1 MPRHLQRIQKRRRP
15 VDGSVHQRHMRNAL
29 PLQAQA
35 VDPLPNFELY
45 SAIDCLAF
53 AVVQVEKYPDSAAR
67 YAEWMVFFSRLIA
80 VKSTEADH
88 AAFDASFAGAL
99 ESLRN
104 PMIDENLPATPEE
117 ADEILT
123 GTGKMCWF
131 QALAAEGGPYFEE

>member
-1 MPRHLQRIQKRRRP
+1 MLRATALLLAT
-15 VDGSVHQRHMRNAL
+15 AL

-35 VDPLPNFELY
+35 VDPLPDFSLDA
-45 SAIDCLAF
+45 SITCLAF
-53 AVVQVEKYPDSAAR
+53 AVIEVETYPGHAASR
-67 YAEWMVFFSRLIA
+67 AEWMVFFSRLIA

-88 AAFDASFAGAL
+88 AAFAAIFAEAL

-104 PMIDENLPATPEE
+104 PMIDVNLPATPEE